1 MNGFNM
7 TMRGERQQNRNTFTF
22 NPSLELPDIVGMYY
36 YKLPATCSSL

>member
-7 TMRGERQQNRNTFTF
+7 TMQGERQENHNTFTF

-36 YKLPATCSSL
+36 KLPATCFSL